1 MSEETTK
8 NFADGESFEARVLSL
23 LVALRGDVAGLQ
35 RDMTVL
41 QKDVTG
47 LQQGVAVLKD
57 NVTVIDGR
65 LTAIEGRVASLELQ
79 VRALDE
85 KVDARLRDTRPIWE
99 SVLSKLKMIDGK
111 FDVHAHDML
120 ELRAKMRELEQRVP
134 PAA

>member
-8 NFADGESFEARVLSL
+8 NFEGEESFETRVLSEL
-23 LVALRGDVAGLQ
+23 AELRDGMVDFAA
-35 RDMTVL
+35 RFN
-41 QKDVTG
+41 
-47 LQQGVAVLKD
+47 AVES
-57 NVTVIDGR
+57 R
-65 LTAIEGRVASLELQ
+65 LTSIEGRVASLELK
-79 VRALDE
+79 VDALDE

-99 SVLSKLKMIDGK
+99 SVLSQLKMIDTK